1 MQSVT
6 GAAHLQQPFQRIA
19 QETQIPHFS
28 IQFPGKTFQIQLMT
42 KVELFETA
50 GMGKLFSTVDW
61 FEETLISNPGFCEI
75 STQNK
80 SALLRRARIFTTA
93 THNAPRLEVCACTQ
107 AVNVSLGTGSQFNGS
122 CRIRCVYTSFCGNIS
137 YCAYNIHIHIHLYIY
152 IHTYICIL
160 YTHMEKWIDGWMD
173 GWIDG

>member
-1 MQSVT
+1 MLCKILCILLLAWLAFPVVRDGAGGKISWMQSVT

-61 FEETLISNPGFCEI
+61 FEETLISSPGFCEI

-80 SALLRRARIFTTA
+80 SALLRRARVFTTA
-93 THNAPRLEVCACTQ
+93 THNAPRLEVCACNCPSSQ
-107 AVNVSLGTGSQFNGS
+107 CITGHGITIQWIMQDTM
-122 CRIRCVYTSFCGNIS
+122 RIHFF
-137 YCAYNIHIHIHLYIY
+137 LWKYI
-152 IHTYICIL
+152 IL
-160 YTHMEKWIDGWMD
+160 RI
-173 GWIDG
+173 